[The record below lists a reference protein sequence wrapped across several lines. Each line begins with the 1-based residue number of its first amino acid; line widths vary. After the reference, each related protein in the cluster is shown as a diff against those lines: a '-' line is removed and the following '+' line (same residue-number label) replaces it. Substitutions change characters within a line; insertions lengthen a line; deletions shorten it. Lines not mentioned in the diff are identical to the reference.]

1 MRSRSALLNSPEL
14 KSVPFRAR
22 VRGLGKCLSVSKVR
36 VPIRGKLSLY
46 PEFWGRVPAALKTMR
61 GTLNRLRARQHLKQK
76 SSFPILSANILLI
89 HSIQKAKST
98 EDILQTQLLLGQP
111 TRAYILNWITRL
123 PEERLRLLRKPDGWE
138 KHNHSAVNFSE
149 NESDVVKES
158 SAEKAVHYQTTSE
171 YPIQASI
178 LQVTDVKGK
187 PYSILLPGLHDSCI
201 LNSFSPVMISKFRVK
216 FEYY

>member
-1 MRSRSALLNSPEL
+1 MRSRPALLNSPE
-14 KSVPFRAR
+14 SESNPFRAR
-22 VRGLGKCLSVSKVR
+22 VRGLGKCLSVSKVS
-36 VPIRGKLSLY
+36 VSIRGKLSLY

-89 HSIQKAKST
+89 HSIQKAKSS

-138 KHNHSAVNFSE
+138 KHNHSTVNLSE
-149 NESDVVKES
+149 NEPDVFKES
-158 SAEKAVHYQTTSE
+158 SAEKPDHDQTTSE
-171 YPIQASI
+171 YPMQASI
-178 LQVTDVKGK
+178 LQAKDDNGT
-187 PYSILLPGLHDSCI
+187 P
-201 LNSFSPVMISKFRVK
+201 
-216 FEYY
+216 